1 LVVEDGVLIRRWLK
15 GIKSDPIMKSS
26 VPLNQ
31 SISGVLDDDITTIQ
45 DFFTFAPDLCIR
57 QFQLKTGDN
66 AVLVYLEGLIDKSAI
81 NNNILYPL
89 MYEIESVSDIWSSSI
104 SIAKTD
110 VATLWSDLENAIFQG
125 KSILLINGQTRSVIL
140 HTQGWP
146 QRAIKEPQ
154 IESTL
159 KGSHQGFVETS
170 GQNIALIR
178 RYLPNRELKIKEY
191 NIGSRGNTR
200 VSMMYLEDVVQP
212 DFVKEMEG
220 RLLQINV
227 DAILNTGELAEFIE
241 DHPISLFPQLI
252 MTERPDSAAAH
263 ILQGRVVVV
272 VDHSPSVIVAPV
284 TFSAFFQSVDDY
296 SNRWLIAS
304 FLRLLRY
311 LALITTVSLSAV
323 YIAIVS
329 FHYEVLPLALLI
341 SIGESRA
348 KVPFPPIVEALLME
362 LALEMLREA
371 GLRLPGPIG
380 QTIGVVGGIVIGQAA
395 VQAGIVSNIMVII
408 VAITAISSF
417 IIPDYDMSSS
427 LRLLRFPMMLLAAVF
442 GMVGIVIGLMII
454 GAHLISM
461 ESFGI
466 SYGSP
471 IAPIRLSDWKD
482 VWIRLPMW
490 KMKKRPVSTHPTQ
503 LIRQGANREGED
515 QS

>member
-1 LVVEDGVLIRRWLK
+1 MVLIRRWLK
-15 GIKSDPIMKSS
+15 GMKSDPSKQSS
-26 VPLNQ
+26 VPLHQ
-31 SISGVLDDDITTIQ
+31 TISGVLENDLATLQ
-45 DFFTFAPDLCIR
+45 SFFTFAPDLVTR
-57 QFQLKTGDN
+57 QFQLRTGDK

-89 MYEIESVSDIWSSSI
+89 MYELESINDIWNSSI
-104 SIAKTD
+104 TIAKTEMI
-110 VATLWSDLENAIFQG
+110 TLWTDVENAIFQG
-125 KSILLINGQTRSVIL
+125 KSILIIQGQKSSLIL

-170 GQNIALIR
+170 GQNIAMIR

-191 NIGSRGNTR
+191 NVGSRGNTR
-200 VSMMYLEDVVQP
+200 VSMMYLEDVTQP
-212 DFVKEMEG
+212 NIVKEMED
-220 RLLQINV
+220 RLSQINV

-252 MTERPDSAAAH
+252 LTERPDSAAAH
-263 ILQGRVVVV
+263 ILQGRIVVV

-296 SNRWLIAS
+296 SNRWLIAT
-304 FLRLLRY
+304 FLRLLRF
-311 LALITTVSLSAV
+311 LALITTISLSAI

-348 KVPFPPIVEALLME
+348 KVPFPPIVEAFLME

-454 GAHLISM
+454 GTQLISM

-471 IAPIRLSDWKD
+471 VAPIRLSDWKD

-490 KMKKRPVSTHPTQ
+490 KMKKRPVSTNPTQ

-515 QS
+515 QI

>member
-1 LVVEDGVLIRRWLK
+1 MGTIRRWLNS
-15 GIKSDPIMKSS
+15 IKSAPIKKPSNHF
-26 VPLNQ
+26 NQ
-31 SISGVLDDDITTIQ
+31 PISGSLENNLTTLHTL
-45 DFFTFAPDLCIR
+45 FSHAPDLVTR
-57 QFQLKTGDN
+57 QFQLKTGEN

-81 NNNILYPL
+81 NNNILKPL
-89 MYEIESVSDIWSSSI
+89 MYEINSVNDVWNSSTT
-104 SIAKTD
+104 IAKTEI
-110 VATLWSDLENAIFQG
+110 ATLWSQIEQSIFQG
-125 KSILLINGQTRSVIL
+125 QSILFIDGQERSLVL
-140 HTQGWP
+140 CTQGWP

-191 NIGSRGNTR
+191 NVGSRGNTR
-200 VSMMYLEDVVQP
+200 VSVMYLEDVVQP
-212 DFVKEMEG
+212 DFVKEMED
-220 RLLQINV
+220 RLLQIDV

-263 ILQGRVVVV
+263 ILQGRIVVV

-296 SNRWLIAS
+296 SNRWIIAT

-311 LALITTVSLSAV
+311 LALFTTISLSAV
-323 YIAIVS
+323 YISIVS
-329 FHYEVLPLALLI
+329 FHYEVLPLDLLI

-348 KVPFPPIVEALLME
+348 KVPFPPIVEAFLME

-427 LRLLRFPMMLLAAVF
+427 LRLLRFPMMIMASLF

-454 GAHLISM
+454 GAHIISL
-461 ESFGI
+461 ESFGV

-471 IAPIRLSDWKD
+471 VAPIRLSDWKD
-482 VWIRLPMW
+482 VLIRVPMW
-490 KMKKRPVSTHPTQ
+490 KMKKRPLSADPTQ
-503 LIRQGANREGED
+503 LKRQGANREGED
-515 QS
+515 QP

>member
-1 LVVEDGVLIRRWLK
+1 MGTIRRWLNGK
-15 GIKSDPIMKSS
+15 KTIPINKSS
-26 VPLNQ
+26 DLLNQ
-31 SISGVLDDDITTIQ
+31 PISGILENNLVTLQAI
-45 DFFTFAPDLCIR
+45 FSHAPDFVTR
-57 QFQLKTGDN
+57 QFQLRTGDK
-66 AVLVYLEGLIDKSAI
+66 AILVYLEGLVDKSAI
-81 NNNILYPL
+81 NNNILTPL
-89 MYEIESVSDIWSSSI
+89 IYEVDSVNDIWNSSI
-104 SIAKTD
+104 TIAKTEI
-110 VATLWSDLENAIFQG
+110 VTLWSDIEDSIFQG
-125 KSILLINGQTRSVIL
+125 KSILLIDGQTRSLVMN
-140 HTQGWP
+140 TQGWP
-146 QRAIKEPQ
+146 QRSIKEPQ

-191 NIGSRGNTR
+191 TIGSRGNTK
-200 VSMMYLEDVVQP
+200 VSIMYLEDVVQP
-212 DFVKEMEG
+212 DFVKEMED
-220 RLLQINV
+220 RLLQVKV

-252 MTERPDSAAAH
+252 LTERPDSAAAH
-263 ILQGRVVVV
+263 ILQGRIVVV
-272 VDHSPSVIVAPV
+272 VDHSPSVIIAPV
-284 TFSAFFQSVDDY
+284 TFAAFFQSVDDY
-296 SNRWLIAS
+296 SNRWIIAS

-311 LALITTVSLSAV
+311 LALVTTISLSAV

-329 FHYEVLPLALLI
+329 FHYEVLPLDLLI

-348 KVPFPPIVEALLME
+348 KVPFPPIIEALLME

-427 LRLLRFPMMLLAAVF
+427 LRLLRFPMMLMAALF

-454 GAHLISM
+454 GAHLISI
-461 ESFGI
+461 ESFGV

-482 VWIRLPMW
+482 VWIRVPMW
-490 KMKKRPVSTHPTQ
+490 KMKKRPLSADPTQ
-503 LIRQGANREGED
+503 LIRQGLNREGED
-515 QS
+515 QP

>member
-1 LVVEDGVLIRRWLK
+1 
-15 GIKSDPIMKSS
+15 
-26 VPLNQ
+26 
-31 SISGVLDDDITTIQ
+31 
-45 DFFTFAPDLCIR
+45 
-57 QFQLKTGDN
+57 
-66 AVLVYLEGLIDKSAI
+66 
-81 NNNILYPL
+81 
-89 MYEIESVSDIWSSSI
+89 
-104 SIAKTD
+104 
-110 VATLWSDLENAIFQG
+110 
-125 KSILLINGQTRSVIL
+125 
-140 HTQGWP
+140 
-146 QRAIKEPQ
+146 
-154 IESTL
+154 
-159 KGSHQGFVETS
+159 
-170 GQNIALIR
+170 
-178 RYLPNRELKIKEY
+178 
-191 NIGSRGNTR
+191 
-200 VSMMYLEDVVQP
+200 MYLEDVIQP
-212 DFVKEMEG
+212 NIVKEMED
-220 RLLQINV
+220 RLSQINV
-227 DAILNTGELAEFIE
+227 DAILNTGELAEYIE

-252 MTERPDSAAAH
+252 MTERPDAAAAH
-263 ILQGRVVVV
+263 ILQGRIVVV

-296 SNRWLIAS
+296 SNRWLIAT
-304 FLRLLRY
+304 FLRLLRF
-311 LALITTVSLSAV
+311 LALITTISLSAI

-329 FHYEVLPLALLI
+329 FHYEVLPLALLV

-348 KVPFPPIVEALLME
+348 KVPFPPIVEAFLME

-454 GAHLISM
+454 GAQLISM

-490 KMKKRPVSTHPTQ
+490 KMKKRPVSTDPTQ

-515 QS
+515 QV

>member
-1 LVVEDGVLIRRWLK
+1 MGTIRRWLN
-15 GIKSDPIMKSS
+15 GIKSAPIKKSFDH
-26 VPLNQ
+26 LNHP
-31 SISGVLDDDITTIQ
+31 ISGTLENNLITLQ
-45 DFFTFAPDLCIR
+45 ALFSHAPDLVTR
-57 QFQLKTGDN
+57 QFQLRTGDS

-81 NNNILYPL
+81 NNNILTPL
-89 MYEIESVSDIWSSSI
+89 IYEIESVNDIWSSSI
-104 SIAKTD
+104 TIAKTEI
-110 VATLWSDLENAIFQG
+110 VTLWSDIEQSIFQG
-125 KSILLINGQTRSVIL
+125 KSILLIDGQTRSLAL

-191 NIGSRGNTR
+191 FVGSRGNTR
-200 VSMMYLEDVVQP
+200 VSVMYLEDVVQP
-212 DFVKEMEG
+212 DFVKEMED
-220 RLLQINV
+220 RLLQIDV

-263 ILQGRVVVV
+263 ILQGRIVVV
-272 VDHSPSVIVAPV
+272 VDHSPSVIIAPV

-296 SNRWLIAS
+296 SNRWIIAT

-311 LALITTVSLSAV
+311 LALITTISLSAV

-329 FHYEVLPLALLI
+329 FHYEVLPLDLLI

-348 KVPFPPIVEALLME
+348 KVPFPPIVEAFLME

-427 LRLLRFPMMLLAAVF
+427 LRLLRFPMMIMASLF

-454 GAHLISM
+454 GANLISM
-461 ESFGI
+461 ESFGV

-471 IAPIRLSDWKD
+471 VAPIRLSDWKD
-482 VWIRLPMW
+482 VWIRVPMW
-490 KMKKRPVSTHPTQ
+490 KMKKRPLSADPTQ
-503 LIRQGANREGED
+503 LQRQGANREGED
-515 QS
+515 QP

>member
-1 LVVEDGVLIRRWLK
+1 MGTIRRWLS
-15 GIKSDPIMKSS
+15 GIRSAPIQK
-26 VPLNQ
+26 LNDQ
-31 SISGVLDDDITTIQ
+31 LKQTISGSLENNLQTLNTI
-45 DFFTFAPDLCIR
+45 FSHAPDLVTR
-57 QFQLKTGDN
+57 RFQLRSGEN
-66 AVLVYLEGLIDKSAI
+66 AVLIYLEGLIDKSAI
-81 NNNILYPL
+81 NNNILKPL
-89 MYEIESVSDIWSSSI
+89 MYEINSVDDCWNSSTT
-104 SIAKTD
+104 IAKTEI
-110 VATLWSDLENAIFQG
+110 VMLWSRIEETIFQG
-125 KSILLINGQTRSVIL
+125 QSVLFIDGQERSLVL
-140 HTQGWP
+140 CTQGWP

-191 NIGSRGNTR
+191 AVGSRGNTR
-200 VSMMYLEDVVQP
+200 VSIMFLDDVVQP
-212 DFVKEMEG
+212 DLVKEMED

-227 DAILNTGELAEFIE
+227 DAILNTGELAEYIE

-263 ILQGRVVVV
+263 ILQGRIVIV

-284 TFSAFFQSVDDY
+284 TFTAFFQSVDDY
-296 SNRWLIAS
+296 SNRWLIAT

-311 LALITTVSLSAV
+311 LALITTISLSAV
-323 YIAIVS
+323 YIAVVS
-329 FHYEVLPLALLI
+329 FHYEVLPLDLLV
-341 SIGESRA
+341 SIGESRE

-362 LALEMLREA
+362 VALEMLREA

-427 LRLLRFPMMLLAAVF
+427 LRLLRFPMMFLAAVF
-442 GMVGIVIGLMII
+442 GMIGIVIGMMIL

-471 IAPIRLSDWKD
+471 VAPIRLSDWKD
-482 VWIRLPMW
+482 VWIRAPMW
-490 KMKKRPVSTHPTQ
+490 KMKKRPVSTDPIQ
-503 LIRQGANREGED
+503 LKRQGTNREGED
-515 QS
+515 QA

>member
-1 LVVEDGVLIRRWLK
+1 MGTIRRWLK
-15 GIKSDPIMKSS
+15 GTKLAPNMKPSFQ
-26 VPLNQ
+26 PNQ
-31 SISGVLDDDITTIQ
+31 QISGVLEDNQLTLQ
-45 DFFTFAPDLCIR
+45 ALFTHAPDLVTH
-57 QFQLKTGDN
+57 QFQLRTGDK
-66 AVLVYLEGLIDKSAI
+66 ALLVYMDGLIDKTAI
-81 NNNILYPL
+81 NDNILDPL
-89 MYEIESVSDIWSSSI
+89 MNEVETVNDIWNSSI
-104 SIAKTD
+104 TVAKTK
-110 VATLWSDLENAIFQG
+110 VVSLWSDIESSIFQG
-125 KSILLINGQTRSVIL
+125 ESILFIDGQTRALVL
-140 HTQGWP
+140 DTQGWP

-159 KGSHQGFVETS
+159 KGAHQGFVETA

-178 RYLPNRELKIKEY
+178 RYLPNHELKIKEY
-191 NIGSRGNTR
+191 SVGSRGNTK
-200 VSMMYLEDVVQP
+200 VSVMYLEDVVQP
-212 DFVKEMEG
+212 DFVKEMED
-220 RLLQINV
+220 RLLQIHV

-241 DHPISLFPQLI
+241 DHPISLFPQLM

-263 ILQGRVVVV
+263 ILQGRIAIV
-272 VDHSPSVIVAPV
+272 VDHSPSVIIAPV

-296 SNRWLIAS
+296 SSRWIIAS

-311 LALITTVSLSAV
+311 TALITTMSLSAF

-329 FHYEVLPLALLI
+329 FHYEVLPLDLLV

-348 KVPFPPIVEALLME
+348 RVPFPPIIEAFLME
-362 LALEMLREA
+362 ISLEMLREA

-417 IIPDYDMSSS
+417 IIPDFDMSSS
-427 LRLLRFPMMLLAAVF
+427 LRLLRFPMMLMAALF

-461 ESFGI
+461 ESFGL

-482 VWIRLPMW
+482 VWIRIPMW
-490 KMKKRPVSTHPTQ
+490 KMKKRPLSADPTQ
-503 LIRQGANREGED
+503 LVRQGANREGED
-515 QS
+515 QP

>member
-1 LVVEDGVLIRRWLK
+1 MGTIRRWLN
-15 GIKSDPIMKSS
+15 GMRS
-26 VPLNQ
+26 VPIKESSDQLNQ
-31 SISGVLDDDITTIQ
+31 PISGTLENNLVNLRAL
-45 DFFTFAPDLCIR
+45 FSHAPDLVTR
-57 QFQLKTGDN
+57 QFQLRTGDD

-81 NNNILYPL
+81 NNNILTPL
-89 MYEIESVSDIWSSSI
+89 IYEIDSVNDIWNSSI
-104 SIAKTD
+104 TIAKTEI
-110 VATLWSDLENAIFQG
+110 VTLWSDIENSIFQG
-125 KSILLINGQTRSVIL
+125 KSILLIDGQTRSLVL

-191 NIGSRGNTR
+191 TVGSRGNTR
-200 VSMMYLEDVVQP
+200 VSIMYLEDVVQP
-212 DFVKEMEG
+212 DYVKEMED
-220 RLLQINV
+220 RLLQVKV

-241 DHPISLFPQLI
+241 DHPISMFPQLI

-263 ILQGRVVVV
+263 ILQGRIAVI
-272 VDHSPSVIVAPV
+272 VDHSPSVIIAPV

-296 SNRWLIAS
+296 SNRWIIAS
-304 FLRLLRY
+304 FLRVLRY
-311 LALITTVSLSAV
+311 IALVTTISLSAV

-329 FHYEVLPLALLI
+329 FHYEVLPLDLLI

-348 KVPFPPIVEALLME
+348 KVPFPPIIEALLME

-427 LRLLRFPMMLLAAVF
+427 LRLLRFPMMLMAALF

-482 VWIRLPMW
+482 VWIRVPMW
-490 KMKKRPVSTHPTQ
+490 KMKKRPLSANPTQ
-503 LIRQGANREGED
+503 LQRQGVNREGED
-515 QS
+515 QP

>member
-1 LVVEDGVLIRRWLK
+1 MGTIRRWLN
-15 GIKSDPIMKSS
+15 GIRSAPTQKLTDPFN
-26 VPLNQ
+26 PT
-31 SISGVLDDDITTIQ
+31 ISGSLENNLQTLSTM
-45 DFFTFAPDLCIR
+45 FSHAPDLVTR
-57 QFQLKTGDN
+57 RFQLRSGEN
-66 AVLVYLEGLIDKSAI
+66 AVIIYLEGLIDKSAI
-81 NNNILYPL
+81 NNNILKPL
-89 MYEIESVSDIWSSSI
+89 MYEINSVNDIWNSSTT
-104 SIAKTD
+104 IAKTEI
-110 VATLWSDLENAIFQG
+110 VILWSRIEETIFQG
-125 KSILLINGQTRSVIL
+125 QSVLFIDGQERSLVL
-140 HTQGWP
+140 CTQGWP

-191 NIGSRGNTR
+191 AVGSRGNTR
-200 VSMMYLEDVVQP
+200 VSIMFLDDVVQP
-212 DFVKEMEG
+212 DLVKEMED

-227 DAILNTGELAEFIE
+227 DAILNTGELAEYIE

-263 ILQGRVVVV
+263 ILQGRIVIV

-284 TFSAFFQSVDDY
+284 TFTAFFQSVDDY
-296 SNRWLIAS
+296 SNRWLIAT

-311 LALITTVSLSAV
+311 LALITTISLSAV
-323 YIAIVS
+323 YIAVVS
-329 FHYEVLPLALLI
+329 FHYEVLPLDLLV
-341 SIGESRA
+341 SIGESRE

-362 LALEMLREA
+362 VALEMLREA

-427 LRLLRFPMMLLAAVF
+427 LRLLRFPMMFLAAVF
-442 GMVGIVIGLMII
+442 GMIGIVIGMMIL

-471 IAPIRLSDWKD
+471 VAPIRLSDWKD
-482 VWIRLPMW
+482 VWIRAPMW
-490 KMKKRPVSTHPTQ
+490 KMKKRPVSTDPIQ
-503 LIRQGANREGED
+503 LKRQGTNREGED
-515 QS
+515 QA

>member
-1 LVVEDGVLIRRWLK
+1 MGTIRRWLNGWRSVPK
-15 GIKSDPIMKSS
+15 TKSS
-26 VPLNQ
+26 DHLQQP
-31 SISGVLDDDITTIQ
+31 ISGVLELNLVTIQ
-45 DFFTFAPDLCIR
+45 TVFTYAPDLVTR
-57 QFQLKTGDN
+57 QFQLRTGDR
-66 AVLVYLEGLIDKSAI
+66 ALLVYLEGLIDKSAI
-81 NNNILYPL
+81 NNNILNPL
-89 MYEIESVSDIWSSSI
+89 IYEIETVNDIWNSSLT
-104 SIAKTD
+104 IAKTEIL
-110 VATLWSDLENAIFQG
+110 TLWSDVESSIFQG
-125 KSILLINGQTRSVIL
+125 KSILFIDGQTRSLAL

-146 QRAIKEPQ
+146 QRSIKEPQ

-159 KGSHQGFVETS
+159 KGAHQGFVETS

-191 NIGSRGNTR
+191 SIGSRGNTK
-200 VSMMYLEDVVQP
+200 VSVMYLEDIVQP
-212 DFVKEMEG
+212 DFVKEMED
-220 RLLQINV
+220 RLLQIHV

-241 DHPISLFPQLI
+241 DHPISLFPQLM

-263 ILQGRVVVV
+263 ILQGRIAIV
-272 VDHSPSVIVAPV
+272 VDHSPSVIIAPV

-296 SNRWLIAS
+296 SNRWIIAS

-311 LALITTVSLSAV
+311 IALITTMSLTAI

-329 FHYEVLPLALLI
+329 FHYEVLPLDLLV

-348 KVPFPPIVEALLME
+348 RVPFPPIIEALLME
-362 LALEMLREA
+362 ISLEMLREA

-417 IIPDYDMSSS
+417 IIPDFDMSSS
-427 LRLLRFPMMLLAAVF
+427 LRLLRFPMMLMAALF

-461 ESFGI
+461 ESFGL

-482 VWIRLPMW
+482 VWIRVPMW
-490 KMKKRPVSTHPTQ
+490 KMKKRPLSADPTQ

-515 QS
+515 QP

>member
-1 LVVEDGVLIRRWLK
+1 MVSIRRWLK
-15 GIKSDPIMKSS
+15 GMKSDPSNQSS
-26 VPLNQ
+26 VPLHQ
-31 SISGVLDDDITTIQ
+31 TISGVLENDLGTLQT
-45 DFFTFAPDLCIR
+45 FFTFAPDLVTR
-57 QFQLKTGDN
+57 QFQLRTGEN

-89 MYEIESVSDIWSSSI
+89 MYELESINDIWNSSI
-104 SIAKTD
+104 TIAKTEMIS
-110 VATLWSDLENAIFQG
+110 LWSDIENAIFQG
-125 KSILLINGQTRSVIL
+125 KSILIIQGQTRSLVL
-140 HTQGWP
+140 HIQGWP

-178 RYLPNRELKIKEY
+178 RYLPNRELKIKEF
-191 NIGSRGNTR
+191 NVGSRGNTR
-200 VSMMYLEDVVQP
+200 VSIMYLEDVIQP
-212 DFVKEMEG
+212 NIVKEMED
-220 RLLQINV
+220 RLSQINV
-227 DAILNTGELAEFIE
+227 DAILNTGELAEYIE

-263 ILQGRVVVV
+263 ILQGRIVVV

-284 TFSAFFQSVDDY
+284 TFSSFFQSVDDY
-296 SNRWLIAS
+296 SNRWTIAT
-304 FLRLLRY
+304 FLRLLRF
-311 LALITTVSLSAV
+311 LALITTISLSAF

-329 FHYEVLPLALLI
+329 FHYELLPLALLI
-341 SIGESRA
+341 SIGESRV
-348 KVPFPPIVEALLME
+348 KVPFPPIVEAFLME

-427 LRLLRFPMMLLAAVF
+427 LRLLRFPMMILAAAF
-442 GMVGIVIGLMII
+442 GMVGIVIGMMII
-454 GAHLISM
+454 GVHLISM
-461 ESFGI
+461 ESFGV

-471 IAPIRLSDWKD
+471 VAPIRLSDWKD

-490 KMKKRPVSTHPTQ
+490 KCPILAPRFS
-503 LIRQGANREGED
+503 
-515 QS
+515 

>member
-1 LVVEDGVLIRRWLK
+1 MGTIRKWLN
-15 GIKSDPIMKSS
+15 GLRSTPIKKAADPTNQ
-26 VPLNQ
+26 PL
-31 SISGVLDDDITTIQ
+31 SGNLEENLLTLHTL
-45 DFFTFAPDLCIR
+45 FSHAPDLVIR
-57 QFQLKTGDN
+57 KLQLKTGDQ
-66 AVLVYLEGLIDKSAI
+66 AVLVYLDGLIDKSAI
-81 NNNILYPL
+81 NNNILKPL
-89 MYEIESVSDIWSSSI
+89 IYEIETLNDIWESSTT
-104 SIAKTD
+104 IAKTE
-110 VATLWSDLENAIFQG
+110 VATQWSYLEGCIFDG
-125 KSILLINGQTRSVIL
+125 KSILFIEGQLKALVL

-170 GQNIALIR
+170 GQNIAMIR
-178 RYLPNRELKIKEY
+178 RYIPNRELRIKEY
-191 NIGSRGNTR
+191 SIGARGHTS
-200 VSMMYLEDVVQP
+200 VSIMYLEDVVNP
-212 DFVKEMEG
+212 DFVVEMED

-227 DAILNTGELAEFIE
+227 DAILNTGELAEYIE

-263 ILQGRVVVV
+263 ILQGRIVVV

-296 SNRWLIAS
+296 SNRWVIAT

-311 LALITTVSLSAV
+311 LALITTISLSAI
-323 YIAIVS
+323 YISIVS
-329 FHYEVLPLALLI
+329 FHYEVLPLDLLI
-341 SIGESRA
+341 SIGESRER
-348 KVPFPPIVEALLME
+348 VPFPPIVEALLME
-362 LALEMLREA
+362 ISLEMLREA

-395 VQAGIVSNIMVII
+395 VQAGVVSNIMVII

-427 LRLLRFPMMLLAAVF
+427 LRLLRFPMMFLAAVF
-442 GMVGIVIGLMII
+442 GMVGIMVGLMIL

-471 IAPIRLSDWKD
+471 LAPMRFSDWKD
-482 VWIRLPMW
+482 VWLRLPMW
-490 KMKKRPVSTHPTQ
+490 KMKKRPLSADPAQ

-515 QS
+515 EA